1 MNKRQYDYLMRLAE
15 LKNRTKDDFE
25 RTVFDIV
32 CCAYQSYLLGKRQT
46 KYVEKEHLLQVLVS
60 KGFLTSRIEGKL
72 PDDRRLRET
81 CRNLLKRGYPIMA
94 SSVTNGYFIADDVS
108 EVQQPMNE
116 NHKRALEIL
125 AAERGYKTAIQ
136 FMLGQSALKGVE
148 NG

>member
-125 AAERGYKTAIQ
+125 AAERGYKRSMQ
-136 FMLGQSALKGVE
+136 FMLGQLQIGGDG

>member
-1 MNKRQYDYLMRLAE
+1 MNKRQYDYLKRLAE

-25 RTVFDIV
+25 RVVFDIV

-46 KYVEKEHLLQVLVS
+46 KYVEKEYLLQMLVA

>member
-1 MNKRQYDYLMRLAE
+1 MNKKQYEYLVRLAE

-25 RTVFDIV
+25 RTVFDIL
-32 CCAYQSYLLGKRQT
+32 CCAYQAYLLGKRET
-46 KYVEKEHLLQVLVS
+46 KFVEKEYLLTKLVA